1 MSFPSIPFQNRCQ
14 VPIYVI
20 CIVRKKWTVK
30 IHILTMPISEFKIKQ
45 MYYLPKQYAMSQLFG
60 RDKLYKKNVPHF
72 RICTAYCSLH
82 LSAPTCRQAF
92 LVTIVPSDVGWEPTI
107 CSEISRFFF
116 HMFNQSLPSIQD
128 SQVQVTQLL

>member
-1 MSFPSIPFQNRCQ
+1 M
-14 VPIYVI
+14 PIYVI

-92 LVTIVPSDVGWEPTI
+92 LVTIVPSEVGWEPTI
-107 CSEISRFFF
+107 CSDSFFICSISHYHLFKIVRYFSHSSSEIIL
-116 HMFNQSLPSIQD
+116 FNS
-128 SQVQVTQLL
+128 